1 MRKPTLQA
9 EDGVVTAPPGST
21 GSTHPGAA
29 HGATAVRNLPVHRLP
44 PLILACLAATWFIWG
59 STYLAIKW
67 ALVSFPPFHQMG
79 TRFLIAGALLAAW
92 VLWRGGRWPNRAQWL
107 NATLLGALMLGAGY
121 GLTAV
126 AEQTVSSGLVVALIA
141 IGPALQAA
149 FEWPY
154 GVKPTRMEAAG
165 IALGLV
171 GVVGLASGQGF
182 GASPA
187 GLLAVLMA
195 SVSWKLGS
203 VWSVRGLPR
212 CLGARWGGRSLELAP
227 GAMGFASQMLAGGAV
242 LMLVSLALGETPGW
256 PPDPLALASWAYLVI
271 AGSLIGF
278 SAFMLL
284 LQNTRT
290 AVSSSYAYVNPLIGL
305 VLGVTLGGESLHWGE
320 WLAAGLVTGSVVLML
335 RGRSD

>member
-1 MRKPTLQA
+1 MSI
-9 EDGVVTAPPGST
+9 APV
-21 GSTHPGAA
+21 
-29 HGATAVRNLPVHRLP
+29 ATAARDLPVHRLP

-67 ALVSFPPFHQMG
+67 ALISFPPFHQMG
-79 TRFLIAGALLAAW
+79 TRFLVAGALLAAW
-92 VLWRGGRWPNRAQWL
+92 VLWRGGRWPNRAQWI
-107 NATLLGALMLGAGY
+107 NATVLGALMLGAGY

-126 AEQTVSSGLVVALIA
+126 AEQTVNSGLVVALIA

-154 GVKPTRMEAAG
+154 GVKPTGMEAAG

-187 GLLAVLMA
+187 GLVAVLA
-195 SVSWKLGS
+195 GSVSWKLGS

-212 CLGARWGGRSLELAP
+212 ALGGRSLEMAP

-242 LMLVSLALGETPGW
+242 LMAVSLALGEEPGW
-256 PPDPLALASWAYLVI
+256 PPHPLALASWVYLVI
-271 AGSLIGF
+271 AGSLVAF

-284 LQNTRT
+284 LQRTRT

-305 VLGVTLGGESLHWGE
+305 ALGVTLGGETLHWGE

-335 RGRSD
+335 RGRSG

>member
-1 MRKPTLQA
+1 MLPASEPDTR
-9 EDGVVTAPPGST
+9 
-21 GSTHPGAA
+21 H
-29 HGATAVRNLPVHRLP
+29 LPVHRLP
-44 PLILACLAATWFIWG
+44 PLLLACLAATWFIWG

-79 TRFLIAGALLAAW
+79 TRFLVAGALLAAW
-92 VLWRGGRWPNRAQWL
+92 VLWRGGRWPNRAEWV
-107 NATLLGALMLGAGY
+107 NATLLGALMLGVGY

-126 AEQTVSSGLVVALIA
+126 GQQTVSSGLVVAFIA
-141 IGPALQAA
+141 IGPALQAG

-171 GVVGLASGQGF
+171 GVLGLASGQGF
-182 GASPA
+182 GASPG
-187 GLLAVLMA
+187 GLLAVLVA

-203 VWSVRGLPR
+203 VWSTRGLPR
-212 CLGARWGGRSLELAP
+212 VLGGRSLALAP

-242 LMLVSLALGETPGW
+242 LMVVSLLLGEKPGW
-256 PPDPLALASWAYLVI
+256 PPQPLALASWFYLVI
-271 AGSLIGF
+271 AGSLIAF

-284 LQNTRT
+284 LQRTRT

-305 VLGVTLGGESLHWGE
+305 ALGVTLGGETLHWGE
-320 WLAAGLVTGSVVLML
+320 WLSAALVTGSVVLML
-335 RGRSD
+335 KGRT